1 MVKASVL
8 VVPYVG
14 SLTEIE
20 ALPLAAISIAGTCAV
35 NCELLT
41 KVVGSE
47 LPFQSIVDCGVNV
60 EPFTVKVKDCAPAY
74 AEEGLNPLIANVDF
88 VTTYWTCTL

>member
-1 MVKASVL
+1 MLDGDSVLITSGDAFTVNVSVL

-14 SLTEIE
+14 SLTETV
-20 ALPLAAISIAGTCAV
+20 AFPDFAMSDAGTCAV

-47 LPFQSIVDCGVNV
+47 LPFQSTVDC
-60 EPFTVKVKDCAPAY
+60 
-74 AEEGLNPLIANVDF
+74 
-88 VTTYWTCTL
+88 